1 MYSAISLWLYDL
13 SASAPWCPPLAFGPL
28 TWKLIWLSS
37 GAIVLAAERKA
48 QVKHTVTIS
57 LFLPP
62 LFLNPGLLFPWE
74 SQGHIWSS
82 SVARA
87 AARALKAEA
96 ECVCVCGYMCV
107 CSLVTAPDR
116 AHLVEG
122 PSWSPCS
129 ARTLP
134 LVPSG
139 LMNPANST
147 GAVSSLSVVKKIHT
161 HRHKHTTLLYQHTL
175 THTQQPPSQTHHP
188 HSFKYRSVVYS
199 FLHGVCI
206 ISV

>member
-1 MYSAISLWLYDL
+1 MEISTEVVFCHLSVAIWPLCL
-13 SASAPWCPPLAFGPL
+13 SPLVPPLAFGPL

-37 GAIVLAAERKA
+37 GAIVLAAERKPKWNI
-48 QVKHTVTIS
+48 QLQSHRHFS
-57 LFLPP
+57 P

-82 SVARA
+82 LVAA

-96 ECVCVCGYMCV
+96 MCVCVRMW
-107 CSLVTAPDR
+107 SLVTSPNR

-129 ARTLP
+129 ALTLP

-147 GAVSSLSVVKKIHT
+147 GAVSSLS
-161 HRHKHTTLLYQHTL
+161 QA
-175 THTQQPPSQTHHP
+175 
-188 HSFKYRSVVYS
+188 
-199 FLHGVCI
+199 
-206 ISV
+206 